1 MIVILLVV
9 FVVIM
14 FWRRKKSDS
23 KIDTTTNIDPIYD
36 DLDSKSTPQ
45 VENRQ
50 LSGVA
55 EETKISLQE
64 LPQMKENIA
73 YCTVA
78 LQQTEQASPGAHD
91 E

>member
-1 MIVILLVV
+1 MIVVLLVV

-23 KIDTTTNIDPIYD
+23 KIDTTTNIDLIYD
-36 DLDSKSTPQ
+36 DLDNKTIPQ

-50 LSGVA
+50 LSGVV
-55 EETKISLQE
+55 EETGLSLQE

-73 YCTVA
+73 YCPVA
-78 LQQTEQASPGAHD
+78 VQQTEQASPGVHD